1 MLAPDSR
8 VVLLDQ
14 LRPPVG
20 YTVDAAVATTFT
32 LDLSAA
38 LIPPLAFASFAMSGT
53 PDPVAAQEAVRNC
66 ADRLD
71 IFAQAGQL
79 IVPRQPSDLMAFLE
93 PMVHEVRRPRPGHLF
108 HPKVWLL
115 RYRGPDGESSYRL
128 LCLTRN
134 LTNDH
139 SWDLA
144 VCLDG
149 IDGGKRDPANRPLV
163 QFIRALPKLTTMP
176 LPKDRLDRIEH
187 LADDAYRIR
196 WEPPE
201 DVRDIQFH
209 VFGISGVRPECDF
222 SGYRHLVVAPFLTDG
237 GLDVVAPDSP
247 DVRVVSR
254 PEALDQLA
262 PLTVSALAPFVVS
275 GIAGLADDHAPEGL
289 GAEHILT
296 GLHAK
301 FYIAERARLAHL
313 FLGSANATESAF
325 HGNVEFLVEL
335 TGGATRLGVDNF
347 LGENTPFRSM
357 VEEYHTVGGDLPD
370 PDDEARRRLA
380 ELLRDIAAV
389 PHTVTVNAGLGGDYT
404 LDVTTDDPL
413 PIPDGYQ
420 VTAELLTRPGE
431 AQDLSAAPV
440 RTAFG
445 PVPLADITPFIAV
458 RATSDDERFQG
469 GTVVRGMLCND
480 PADRLDEVLARQV
493 NTPEKFLKF
502 LALLL
507 GLADSGIAAMLAGT
521 DGMSA
526 GYTAIGT
533 GPGVFEMLVR
543 ALADRP
549 EALDGLDRLV
559 QRLRATEN
567 GRAVLPAGF
576 EDLWTVVEEA
586 HRKLEAVTRQ

>member
-53 PDPVAAQEAVRNC
+53 PDPVAALEAVRNC

-79 IVPRQPSDLMAFLE
+79 TVPRQPSDLMAFLE
-93 PMVHEVRRPRPGHLF
+93 PMVHAVRRPRPGHLF

-115 RYRGPDGESSYRL
+115 RYRGPDGEPSYRL

-149 IDGGKRDPANRPLV
+149 VDSGKRAPANRPLV
-163 QFIRALPKLTTMP
+163 QFIRALPGLTTTP
-176 LPKDRLDRIEH
+176 LPQDRRDRIVQ
-187 LADDAYRIR
+187 LAEDAYRIR
-196 WEPPE
+196 WEHPE

-209 VFGISGVRPECDF
+209 AFGISGVRPDCNF
-222 SGYRHLVVAPFLTDG
+222 SGYRHLVVAPFVTDG
-237 GLDVVAPDSP
+237 GLDVVAPASP
-247 DVRVVSR
+247 DMHVVSR

-262 PLTVSALAPFVVS
+262 PQTVSALAPFVVS
-275 GIAGLADDHAPEGL
+275 GIAGLADDRAPDGL
-289 GAEHILT
+289 GAEQILT

-313 FLGSANATESAF
+313 FVGSANATEAAF
-325 HGNVEFLVEL
+325 RGNVEFLVEL
-335 TGGATRLGVDNF
+335 IGGTTRLGVANF
-347 LGENTPFRSM
+347 LGEDAPFRNM
-357 VEEYHTVGGDLPD
+357 VEEYRTDGGHPPD
-370 PDDEARRRLA
+370 PDDEAWRRLA
-380 ELLRDIAAV
+380 DLLRYIAAI
-389 PHTVTVNAGLGGDYT
+389 PHTITVSARPGGDYT

-413 PIPDGYQ
+413 PVPDGYR

-431 AQDLSAAPV
+431 AQVLSAGPV
-440 RTAFG
+440 RAAFG
-445 PVPLADITPFIAV
+445 PAPLADITAFLAV
-458 RATSDDERFQG
+458 RATSDDGRFQG
-469 GTVVRGMLCND
+469 GTVVRGMLRDD
-480 PADRLDEVLARQV
+480 PAGRLDEVLARQV
-493 NTPEKFLKF
+493 DTPEKFLKF

-507 GLADSGIAAMLAGT
+507 GLANSGIEAMFAGA
-521 DGMSA
+521 DGMSD
-526 GYTAIGT
+526 GYAAV
-533 GPGVFEMLVR
+533 GPGAGVFEMLVR

-549 EALDGLDRLV
+549 EALDDLDRLV
-559 QRLRATEN
+559 ERLRVTEN
-567 GRAVLPAGF
+567 GRMVLPDGF
-576 EDLWTVVEEA
+576 EDLWTVIEEA
-586 HRKLEAVTRQ
+586 RRKLRAVTP